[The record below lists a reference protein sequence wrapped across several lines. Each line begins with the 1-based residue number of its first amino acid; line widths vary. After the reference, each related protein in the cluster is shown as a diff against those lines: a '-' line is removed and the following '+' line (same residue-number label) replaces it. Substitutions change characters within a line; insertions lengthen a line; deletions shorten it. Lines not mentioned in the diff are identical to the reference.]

1 MTINLQTYGWNEHWQ
16 TLWEQ
21 GGYEGLQPAR
31 VTSHWREH
39 WEVAHAGGVELAG
52 LTGKFRRDQ
61 PEYDR
66 PEVGD
71 FVGLKLEQG
80 SALIAAMLPRRA
92 SLVRHTP
99 FTVSDRQVIAANV
112 DVAFAAMALDHDYNM
127 RRMERYLTAILEG
140 GVQPVALLTKADLCD
155 NLWAKIYQLQD
166 LFPDLKVV
174 SVCAPTG
181 QGIDEVRAML
191 QPGRTSVVLGSSGV
205 GKSTLLNALYGQE
218 VLRTGG
224 LRTDGMRG
232 AHTTTNRQMVVL
244 PDGAL
249 MIDTPGMRELGV
261 VGGGDSLADT
271 FPDIVELAAQC
282 RFRDCQHEKEPGCA
296 VRSAID
302 RGELDAKRYKS
313 YCSIQKEMEREARK
327 ADFRL
332 NHIAKRRDRARGL

>member
-1 MTINLQTYGWNEHWQ
+1 MTINLETYGWNEYWQ
-16 TLWEQ
+16 NQWEQ
-21 GGYEGLQPAR
+21 GEYEGLQPAR
-31 VTSHWREH
+31 VTSHWREK

-61 PEYDR
+61 PEDDR

-71 FVGLKLEQG
+71 FVGLKIEQG
-80 SALIAAMLPRRA
+80 SALIAAKLPRRA

-99 FTVSDRQVIAANV
+99 FTVSGRQVIAANV
-112 DVAFAAMALDHDYNM
+112 DVAFAAMALDHDYNL

-181 QGIDEVRAML
+181 QGIDEVRAL
-191 QPGRTSVVLGSSGV
+191 LHSGCTAVVLGSSGV
-205 GKSTLLNALYGQE
+205 GKSTLLNALYGQD
-218 VLRTGG
+218 LQRTGG
-224 LRTDGMRG
+224 LRSDGMRG

-249 MIDTPGMRELGV
+249 MVDTPGMRELGV

-282 RFRDCQHEKEPGCA
+282 RFRDCRHEREPDCA
-296 VRSAID
+296 VRGAIA

-313 YCSIQKEMEREARK
+313 YCSINKEMQREAQK
-327 ADFRL
+327 ASFRL
-332 NHIAKRRDRARGL
+332 NHIAKRGDRARER